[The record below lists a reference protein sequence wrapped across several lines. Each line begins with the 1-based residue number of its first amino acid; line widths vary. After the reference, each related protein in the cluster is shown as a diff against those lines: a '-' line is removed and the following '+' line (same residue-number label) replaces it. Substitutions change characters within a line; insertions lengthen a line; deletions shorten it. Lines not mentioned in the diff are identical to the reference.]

1 MSSKYQWHEKEPRW
15 TAVDTYGVSHLH
27 PPTSPYHDALISAAK
42 RAEDNG
48 LPDIA
53 VSPLQGQFLQLQAR
67 FIGAKQI
74 LEVGTLGGYS
84 TIWLAATSPTARVVT
99 VEVDPHHAAVA
110 RQSIENAGLGERV
123 EIREGAGVD
132 VLQKLKEEV
141 AVGKR
146 EKLDFTFID
155 ADKENNL
162 LYFERAV
169 EMSQSGSCI
178 IVDNVVRRGAVADEK
193 LAKSDVAIKG
203 SRQVIE
209 AAAKDERVDATLI
222 QTVGEK
228 NYDGMLICRVK

>member
-1 MSSKYQWHEKEPRW
+1 MSSKHQWHEKEPRW
-15 TAVDTYGVSHLH
+15 TAVDTYGLSHLH
-27 PPTSPYHDALISAAK
+27 PPTAPYHDALISTAK
-42 RAEDNG
+42 RAEEKG
-48 LPDIA
+48 IPDIA

-67 FIGAKQI
+67 FIGAKHI

-84 TIWLAATSPTARVVT
+84 TIWLAATSPGVKVVT
-99 VEVDPHHAAVA
+99 VEVDPYHAAVA
-110 RQSIENAGLGERV
+110 KESIENAGLGERV
-123 EIREGAGVD
+123 DIREGAGVD
-132 VLQKLKEEV
+132 VLRKLKEEV
-141 AVGKR
+141 SAGKR

-162 LYFERAV
+162 FYFKRAV
-169 EMSQSGSCI
+169 EMSRSGGCI

-193 LAKSDVAIKG
+193 LANSDVAVKG